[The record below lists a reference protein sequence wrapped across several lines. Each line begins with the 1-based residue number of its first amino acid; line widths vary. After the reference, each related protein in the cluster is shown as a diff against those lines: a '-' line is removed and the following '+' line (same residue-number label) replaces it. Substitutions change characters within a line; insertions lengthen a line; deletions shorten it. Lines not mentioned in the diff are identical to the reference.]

1 MTHVLVLG
9 APDADTTALASMLEA
24 QGYQADTTC
33 DLSHTGVAPDLL
45 VLDAR
50 APHEAG
56 GLDLLAELRADP
68 ALGALPLLLVGAA
81 PDADPAVSPDLT
93 LAEADGPALGAACQ
107 ALERLAPTL
116 AQLRGAL
123 RHCDAEVERRVQLDR
138 QKDEFISLMSHE
150 LKNPM
155 ASIKGYADLMRRRAS
170 KSPNDPNIKGL
181 DVISQQ
187 VARMTALLDQLLDF
201 SRISMNR
208 LQLNYRY
215 NDLGSL
221 VERAVDMVRL
231 GTDVP
236 IRLELVDPDLATE
249 IDDAR
254 ILQVLTGVV
263 GNAVKF
269 SPGGAEVLVRVERE
283 PESEGASAR
292 ISVRDRGIGIPPADL
307 ERVFEQFYRASNA
320 SSAANGMGLGLF
332 VAQDIVER
340 HGGQIMIE
348 SALGRGTLVTIHL
361 PLVTERELTLRG

>member
-1 MTHVLVLG
+1 MTDILVLG
-9 APDADTTALASMLEA
+9 APDADTNALVTMLEA
-24 QGYQADTTC
+24 QGYQAQTASRLD
-33 DLSHTGVAPDLL
+33 HTGRRPGLV

-50 APHEAG
+50 APHEAHALEV
-56 GLDLLAELRADP
+56 LDALRSSPELGPLPVLLIGTASSDDP
-68 ALGALPLLLVGAA
+68 AT
-81 PDADPAVSPDLT
+81 SPDLT
-93 LAEADGPALGAACQ
+93 LAAADGPALAAACQ
-107 ALERLAPTL
+107 ALEHLAPTL
-116 AQLRGAL
+116 GRLRGAL
-123 RHCDAEVERRVQLDR
+123 RECDGEIERRNQLDR

-170 KSPNDPNIKGL
+170 KIPNDPNIKGL
-181 DVISQQ
+181 EVISQQ

-208 LQLNYRY
+208 LQLNCRR

-221 VERAVDMVRL
+221 VDRAVDMVRL

-236 IRLELVDPDLATE
+236 IRLELIDLDLAAD

-269 SPGGAEVLVRVERE
+269 SPGGGEVLVRVERA
-283 PESEGASAR
+283 PECDGSQAR
-292 ISVRDRGIGIPPADL
+292 IHVRDRGIGIPPGDL
-307 ERVFEQFYRASNA
+307 EKVFDQFYRASNA
-320 SSAANGMGLGLF
+320 STAAGGMGLGLF
-332 VAQDIVER
+332 VAQDIIER
-340 HGGQIMIE
+340 HGGSITIE
-348 SALGRGTLVTIHL
+348 STLGRGTLVMIEL